1 MPPGPTSCSPAGSW
15 PPGPGGTGSGPC
27 GPCLKTTVTC
37 SDSGR
42 GRPVTVKEALDGYAL
57 DLQAR
62 GGESGNVS
70 RVRHHLSPALA
81 ATPGVTMSAMA
92 VGTGLRSAQS
102 HQRRG
107 WLVAQDVW
115 LALVI
120 VATLAITL
128 WFNSNDLPWF
138 FSLIALPLVTL
149 LYWIFN
155 R

>member
-1 MPPGPTSCSPAGSW
+1 MRALGITLALLGPLVTFLLGAIVTAFVLLGSPFTINTPAGFLA
-15 PPGPGGTGSGPC
+15 T
-27 GPCLKTTVTC
+27 
-37 SDSGR
+37 
-42 GRPVTVKEALDGYAL
+42 
-57 DLQAR
+57 
-62 GGESGNVS
+62 
-70 RVRHHLSPALA
+70 ALA

-92 VGTGLRSAQS
+92 VGTGLRSAQR

-120 VATLAITL
+120 VATLVITL

-138 FSLIALPLVTL
+138 FPLIALTLVTL
-149 LYWIFN
+149 LYWNFN